1 MKVGTSYSR
10 CVREIYEGKVD
21 IDDVMVI
28 VARTDFDPTI
38 DKQWDNIWKG
48 YSVSAGFS
56 FPEWSNY
63 EDKEQEFREIS
74 IKLWKSGKIHQPRK
88 FGTFVSRTQSVWYD
102 LILTEET
109 HQDNPAV
116 KKAFEQ
122 YQMLAGLM

>member
-21 IDDVMVI
+21 FDDVLVI

-38 DKQWDNIWKG
+38 DKQWDSIWKG
-48 YSVSAGFS
+48 YSISAGFS

-63 EDKEQEFREIS
+63 EDNEQEFRDLS

-88 FGTFVSRTQSVWYD
+88 FGTFVSRTPSIWYD
-102 LILTEET
+102 LILTEDT

-116 KKAFEQ
+116 KKAFEH
-122 YQMLAGLM
+122 YQMLAGLL